1 MDHIHLVISETFS
14 DLFVWCLKS
23 FDVRFVGLSKLSA
36 SGQLFVGVHMAVSL
50 SWTTHVNSNYMRHFF
65 YNIHIAYIRGFFFYN
80 THIAY
85 TNTNETKLVWIQMEL
100 SFFFSFFLF
109 FLSLLPGA
117 YMSCAYVRAWMLCC
131 FHSLVSTQTFWRA
144 PTASVDSCADIY
156 KEKGFSGVT
165 SFSSVWR
172 KVPKSYTWTGVPL
185 RRRGM
190 WLSVTLRLSVFLSP
204 RSCVPLVSGEGA
216 QSKQVDPKLFAPFLS
231 LLKSEDVDVRK
242 SECFCFCFN
251 VIVSLISQL
260 HCYRSSCVALLCLRN
275 LFLWWKTV

>member
-1 MDHIHLVISETFS
+1 M
-14 DLFVWCLKS
+14 
-23 FDVRFVGLSKLSA
+23 
-36 SGQLFVGVHMAVSL
+36 
-50 SWTTHVNSNYMRHFF
+50 NSNYMRHFF
-65 YNIHIAYIRGFFFYN
+65 YNIHIAYIRGFFFI
-80 THIAY
+80 TPTLLIP
-85 TNTNETKLVWIQMEL
+85 TQMKPNLFESRWNFL
-100 SFFFSFFLF
+100 FSCLFFFF

-172 KVPKSYTWTGVPL
+172 NVPKSYTWTGVPL

-204 RSCVPLVSGEGA
+204 RSCVSLVSGEGA

-251 VIVSLISQL
+251 VIVSVISQL

-275 LFLWWKTV
+275 LFLW